1 MTTAAGEKLITCILP
16 HGRALPVLEA
26 LKEEFGSLAANIH
39 HARGTGRMTPL
50 AWRGAGE
57 ATEKDVMSVVVP
69 ASRAEEVF
77 AFIYERG
84 GLDQPHGGI
93 LYQQSL
99 RKSTEFRLPDLPYEG
114 RPKR

>member
-1 MTTAAGEKLITCILP
+1 MKTVSDKKLLTCIMP

-26 LKEEFGSLAANIH
+26 LKRELGIVTTIIN

-50 AWRGAGE
+50 AWRGIGE
-57 ATEKDVMSVVVP
+57 AAEKDVLRVIVP

-84 GLDQPHGGI
+84 KVNEPHGGI
-93 LYQQSL
+93 LFQQRL
-99 RKSTEFRLPDLPYEG
+99 GMSTEFDLPDLPDEVT
-114 RPKR
+114 